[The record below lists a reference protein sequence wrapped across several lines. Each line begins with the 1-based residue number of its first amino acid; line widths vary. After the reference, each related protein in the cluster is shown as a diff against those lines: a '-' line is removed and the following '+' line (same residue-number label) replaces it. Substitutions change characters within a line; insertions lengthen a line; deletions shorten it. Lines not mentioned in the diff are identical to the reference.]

1 MKIFPLSVIALALSS
16 SIAMATPDLI
26 LKNGEIITV
35 TGEKDRAQAV
45 AIKDGRII
53 AVGSTEEIV
62 QQKGKNTEVRNLDGK
77 TVTPGFIDSHGHFAN
92 YIPLANSLFVY
103 PSPMGTSDSIPDIQD
118 ALKQHL
124 SQPGL
129 EKNKLHI
136 AFGYDDSV
144 LEEKRH
150 PTKQELDNVTGDFSL
165 CMMHVSGHLGVC
177 NSAGLAKIGYSDA
190 SENPSGG
197 VIHRDESGSLTGLIE
212 ESATYTIFPHLT
224 VSSKKEAIENFNKAQ
239 HLFAS
244 YGVTTAQEGLATA
257 STLGLIKSMAEAG
270 ELNIDVLA
278 YAKWLDFDTVLE
290 NMKVGEYNNG
300 LKLAG
305 MKITGDGSPQGKTAF
320 LSTPYFEVP
329 HSHSYHYHGYPVLN
343 QDEMDHYVD
352 LAFKNNAQLIS
363 HANGDAAADLLI
375 NAVEKANA
383 KYGERD
389 HRTTTI
395 HAQTMRLDQIKR
407 MRDAGMMASYFP
419 AHTFFWG
426 DYHRDSVLG
435 PWRASNISPMGWAE
449 EFGLTYTIHMDAPVA
464 FPDQLL
470 NMWTAVNRV
479 TRSGDVLGEHHRITP
494 YQALEAV
501 TKTAAYQN
509 FEEDEKGTIEVGKR
523 ADLVVL
529 DKSPLAVEPMK
540 IKDIKVL
547 ETIKDGNTV
556 FKYAG

>member
-1 MKIFPLSVIALALSS
+1 MKIFPLSLIALALSS
-16 SIAMATPDLI
+16 SMAFAAPDLI
-26 LKNGEIITV
+26 LKNGDIVTV
-35 TGEKDRAQAV
+35 TSEQDRAQAI
-45 AIKDGRII
+45 AIKDGKIV
-53 AVGSTEEIV
+53 AVGSTKDV
-62 QQKGKNTEVRNLDGK
+62 LKQKGKNTEVRDLEGK
-77 TVTPGFIDSHGHFAN
+77 TVTPGFIDAHGHFAN

-103 PSPMGTSDSIPDIQD
+103 PSPMGTSDSVGDIQNE
-118 ALKQHL
+118 LQRHF

-129 EKNKLHI
+129 NKDILHI

-144 LEEKRH
+144 LAEKRH
-150 PTKQELDNVTGDFSL
+150 PNIQEMDKVTGDFSV

-177 NSAGLAKIGYSDA
+177 NTAGMTQIGYSTA

-197 VIHRDESGSLTGLIE
+197 IIHKDSNGELTGLIE
-212 ESATYTIFPHLT
+212 ESATYALFPHLT
-224 VSSKKEAIENFNKAQ
+224 VGSQKEALANCQKAQ
-239 HLFAS
+239 DLFAS

-257 STLGLIKSMAEAG
+257 STLGLIKSMADTGA
-270 ELNIDVLA
+270 LKIDVLA
-278 YAKWLDFDTVLE
+278 YAKWVDFETILE
-290 NMKVGEYNNG
+290 NMKLGEYNNG

-305 MKITGDGSPQGKTAF
+305 MKVTGDGSPQGKTAF

-352 LAFKNNAQLIS
+352 LAFQHNAQLIS
-363 HANGDAAADLLI
+363 HANGDAAADLLL

-464 FPDQLL
+464 FPDQML

-479 TRSGDVLGEHHRITP
+479 TRSGETLGEHHKITP

-509 FEEDEKGTIEVGKR
+509 FEEIEKGTIEVGKR

-529 DKSPLAVEPMK
+529 AQNPLNVEPLE

-547 ETIKDGNTV
+547 ETIKDGKTV
-556 FKYAG
+556 FEFAG

>member
-1 MKIFPLSVIALALSS
+1 MKIIPLSVVALALSS
-16 SIAMATPDLI
+16 TMALAAPDLI
-26 LKNGEIITV
+26 LKNGDIVTV
-35 TGEKDRAQAV
+35 TSEQARAEAV
-45 AIKDGRII
+45 AIKDGKIV
-53 AVGSTEEIV
+53 AVGSTKEV
-62 QQKGKNTEVRNLDGK
+62 LKTKGSTTEVRDLEGK
-77 TVTPGFIDSHGHFAN
+77 TVAPGFIDSHGHFAN

-103 PSPMGTSDSIPDIQD
+103 PSPMGASDSIPAIQEQL
-118 ALKQHL
+118 ATHF
-124 SQPGL
+124 SQDL
-129 EKNKLHI
+129 DKSILHI

-150 PTKQELDNVTGDFSL
+150 PNKQELDKVTGDFSL

-197 VIHRDESGSLTGLIE
+197 VIHKDENGALTGLIE
-212 ESATYTIFPHLT
+212 ESATYALFPHLT
-224 VSSKKEAIENFNKAQ
+224 VGSQEEAIENFNKAQ
-239 HLFAS
+239 DLFAR

-257 STLGLIKSMAEAG
+257 STLGLIKSMADAG
-270 ELNIDVLA
+270 ELKIDVLA
-278 YAKWLDFDTVLE
+278 YAKWVDFETVLE
-290 NMKVGEYNNG
+290 NMKLGEYSNG

-320 LSTPYFEVP
+320 LSTPYFKVP

-343 QDEMDHYVD
+343 QDEMNHYVD

-363 HANGDAAADLLI
+363 HANGDAAADLLL

-383 KYGERD
+383 KYGDRD

-435 PWRASNISPMGWAE
+435 PWRASNISPMGWAN

-479 TRSGDVLGEHHRITP
+479 TRSGEVLGEYHRITP

-529 DKSPLAVEPMK
+529 DKNPLAVEPME
-540 IKDIKVL
+540 IKDIQVL